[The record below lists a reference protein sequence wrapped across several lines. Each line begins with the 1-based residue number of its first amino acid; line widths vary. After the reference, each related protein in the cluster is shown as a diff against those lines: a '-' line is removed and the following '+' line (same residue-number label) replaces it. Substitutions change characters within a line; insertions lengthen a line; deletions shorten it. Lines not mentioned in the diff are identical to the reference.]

1 MSNNIRYQMRISLNI
16 LNHLGLNLY
25 SNTSAVLSEVI
36 ANAWDADATEV
47 NVEIDVRNKCIS
59 VSDNGIGMDVNDI
72 NDKFLHIGY
81 QKRKEQTVTPLLNR
95 EPMGRKGIG
104 KLSLFAIA
112 NKIEVHTRKENGEK
126 EALLLDAEEIRKQIL
141 SENKGYET
149 KPYLP
154 TKVQFDESCPD
165 RGTKIKIDDLT
176 KLNLDGRTITG
187 LKRRIARRFSIIGQ
201 EHNFIVKINGE
212 SITFEDRDYFNKARF
227 LFNYGPNDY
236 SKYCKKL
243 DIEGDPPEKLSFQRP
258 FAFDQNGKKDEDG
271 LYKIYGWIAIAR
283 HSNDLDSNIDDENLN
298 KITIIVRGKIA
309 QEDVLGEYRLGGMFT
324 KYVYGEI
331 NADFLDEDDKDD
343 IATSSR
349 QKISEDD
356 QRYKALKTFIGNEL
370 REIWPKT
377 DSLKERKGIEEAS
390 DNNPYVKE
398 WYENLE
404 TSFKASAKK
413 IFGAIAESGIDY
425 RYRNDFYA
433 NGILTFEMLKMNEAV
448 SLLDAVD
455 EENVEL
461 FLEYLNQI
469 SSIEKVRYGEIVA
482 ERISV
487 IEKFRNIVD
496 NNAYEKILEKFLFD
510 NLWLLDPAWERA
522 TQYEHME
529 ETLQAVV
536 DGIPSD
542 DTTVRLDIRYRTGSG
557 YVLIELKRASV
568 SLSKSEI
575 EGQLRKYKDALEH
588 KLLNYTDDREEKI
601 ESICLVGKLPRG
613 WSNKDTKNDDIIS
626 LQAYSIR
633 VLTYDQLVKNAL
645 WVYSK
650 FAENVK
656 PVGVL
661 QDLIEKIRSYEDNS
675 D

>member
-1 MSNNIRYQMRISLNI
+1 MSNSSRYQMRISLNV

-47 NVEIDVRNKCIS
+47 NVEIDVSNRCIT
-59 VSDNGIGMDVNDI
+59 VSDNGIGMDVDDI
-72 NDKFLHIGY
+72 NGKFLHIGY
-81 QKRKEQTVTPLLNR
+81 QKRKEQEVTPTLNR
-95 EPMGRKGIG
+95 KPMGRKGIG

-112 NKIEVHTRKENGEK
+112 NKIEIHTRKQSGEK
-126 EALLLDAEEIRKQIL
+126 EALLLDAEEIREQII
-141 SENKGYET
+141 SENRGQEA

-154 TKVQFDESCPD
+154 TKVQFDESCPV
-165 RGTKIKIDDLT
+165 RGTKIKINDLT
-176 KLNLDGRTITG
+176 KLHLDGRTIAG

-212 SITFEDRDYFNKARF
+212 SVTFADRDYFNKARF

-236 SKYCKKL
+236 SKYCNKL
-243 DIEGDPPEKLSFQRP
+243 DIDGDPPEQLKVECS

-283 HSNDLDSNIDDENLN
+283 HSNDLDSDIDDENLN

-349 QKISEDD
+349 QKIAEDD
-356 QRYKALKTFIGNEL
+356 QRYKALKIFIGNEL
-370 REIWPKT
+370 KEIWQKT
-377 DSLKERKGIEEAS
+377 NSLKERKGIEEAS

-398 WYENLE
+398 WYKNLE
-404 TSFKASAKK
+404 KPFKASAKR
-413 IFGAIAESGIDY
+413 IFGAIAESGIDH
-425 RYRNDFYA
+425 RYRNEFYA

-448 SLLDAVD
+448 ELLDTVD
-455 EENVEL
+455 DSNVEL
-461 FLEYLNQI
+461 FVQHLNQI
-469 SSIEKVRYGEIVA
+469 SLIEKVRYGEIIA

-496 NNAYEKILEKFLFD
+496 QDVYERILEEYLFD

-536 DGIPSD
+536 DGIPLD

-568 SLSKSEI
+568 KLSKSDI
-575 EGQLRKYKDALEH
+575 EKQLRKYKDALEH
-588 KLLNYTDDREEKI
+588 QLLKYNDDEEEKI
-601 ESICLVGKLPRG
+601 ESICLVGTLPNG
-613 WSNKDTKNDDIIS
+613 WDNKDIRNEDIRS

-633 VLTYDQLVKNAL
+633 VSTYDQLIKDAL

-650 FAENVK
+650 FNEKAKFVGDLQYIVEKVK
-656 PVGVL
+656 H
-661 QDLIEKIRSYEDNS
+661 YEG
-675 D
+675 

>member
-1 MSNNIRYQMRISLNI
+1 MSNDSRYQMRISLNI

-47 NVEIDVRNKCIS
+47 NVEIDVSNKCIS
-59 VSDNGIGMDVNDI
+59 VSDNGIGMDFNDI

-81 QKRKEQTVTPLLNR
+81 QKRKEQRITPLLNR

-112 NKIEVHTRKENGEK
+112 NKIEVHTRKQNGKK

-141 SENKGYET
+141 SESKGHEA

-154 TKVQFDESCPD
+154 TKVKFDESCPAH
-165 RGTKIKIDDLT
+165 GTKIKIDDLT
-176 KLNLDGRTITG
+176 KLHLDGRTITG

-201 EHNFIVKINGE
+201 EHNFIVKINGA
-212 SITFEDRDYFNKARF
+212 SVTFEDRDYFNKARF
-227 LFNYGPNDY
+227 LFNYGTNDY

-243 DIEGDPPEKLSFQRP
+243 DIEGDTPEKLSFERP
-258 FAFDQNGKKDEDG
+258 CAFDQNGKKDEDG

-283 HSNDLDSNIDDENLN
+283 HSDDLDSNIDDENLN

-309 QEDVLGEYRLGGMFT
+309 QEDILGEYRLGGMFT

-331 NADFLDEDDKDD
+331 NADFLDEDDKED

-349 QKISEDD
+349 QKIAEED
-356 QRYKALKTFIGNEL
+356 QRYKALKTFIEKEL
-370 REIWPKT
+370 KVIWKKT
-377 DSLKERKGIEEAS
+377 NKLKDKKGIEEAS
-390 DNNPYVKE
+390 NYNPHVKE
-398 WYENLE
+398 WYNNLE
-404 TSFKASAKK
+404 KPFKASAKR
-413 IFGAIAESGIDY
+413 IFGAIAESGIDH
-425 RYRNDFYA
+425 RYRNEFYA

-448 SLLDAVD
+448 ELLDTVD
-455 EENVEL
+455 DSNVEL
-461 FLEYLNQI
+461 FVQHLNQI
-469 SSIEKVRYGEIVA
+469 SLIEKVRYGEIIA

-496 NNAYEKILEKFLFD
+496 EDVYERILEEYLFD

-536 DGIPSD
+536 DGIPLD

-568 SLSKSEI
+568 KLSKSDI
-575 EGQLRKYKDALEH
+575 EKQLRKYKDALEH
-588 KLLNYTDDREEKI
+588 QLLKYEDDEEEKI
-601 ESICLVGKLPRG
+601 ESICLLGTLPSG
-613 WSNKDTKNDDIIS
+613 WDNRDIRNEDIRS
-626 LQAYSIR
+626 LEAYSIR
-633 VLTYDQLVKNAL
+633 VLTYDQLIKDAL

-650 FAENVK
+650 FNDKAKFVDDLHGIIDKVK
-656 PVGVL
+656 
-661 QDLIEKIRSYEDNS
+661 RYEG
-675 D
+675 

>member
-1 MSNNIRYQMRISLNI
+1 MSNSSRYQMRISLNV

-47 NVEIDVRNKCIS
+47 NVEIDDINKCIA
-59 VSDNGIGMDVNDI
+59 VSDNGIGMDVDDI

-81 QKRKEQTVTPLLNR
+81 QKRKEQKVTPSLNR

-112 NKIEVHTRKENGEK
+112 NKIEVHTRKQNGEK

-141 SENKGYET
+141 SENEGQGAE
-149 KPYLP
+149 PYLP
-154 TKVQFDESCPD
+154 TKVQFDESCPII
-165 RGTKIKIDDLT
+165 GTKIKIYDLT
-176 KLNLDGRTITG
+176 KLHLDGRTITG
-187 LKRRIARRFSIIGQ
+187 LKKRIARRFSIIDQ

-212 SITFEDRDYFNKARF
+212 SVTFADRDYFDKARF
-227 LFNYGPNDY
+227 LFNYGSNDY
-236 SKYCKKL
+236 SEYCKKL
-243 DIEGDPPEKLSFQRP
+243 DIEGEPPKKLRIQRP
-258 FAFDQNGKKDEDG
+258 FAFDQNGKEDEDG
-271 LYKIYGWIAIAR
+271 LYRIYGWIAIAR
-283 HSNDLDSNIDDENLN
+283 HSDDLDSNIDDENLN
-298 KITIIVRGKIA
+298 KITIVVRGKIA

-349 QKISEDD
+349 QKIAEDD
-356 QRYKALKTFIGNEL
+356 QRYRALKIFIGSEL
-370 REIWPKT
+370 KEIWNRT
-377 DSLKERKGIEEAS
+377 NSLKERKGIEEAS

-398 WYENLE
+398 WYENLAKP
-404 TSFKASAKK
+404 FKAPAKR
-413 IFGAIAESGIDY
+413 IFGAIAESGIDH
-425 RYRNDFYA
+425 RYRNEFYA

-448 SLLDAVD
+448 ELLDTVD
-455 EENVEL
+455 DSNVEL
-461 FLEYLNQI
+461 FLRHLNQI
-469 SSIEKVRYGEIVA
+469 SLIEKVRYGEIIS

-496 NNAYEKILEKFLFD
+496 EDVYERILEEYLFD

-536 DGIPSD
+536 DGIPLD

-557 YVLIELKRASV
+557 YVVIELKRASV
-568 SLSKSEI
+568 KLSKSDI
-575 EGQLRKYKDALEH
+575 EKQLRKYKDALEH
-588 KLLNYTDDREEKI
+588 QLLKYVDDEEEKI
-601 ESICLVGKLPRG
+601 ESICLLGTLPSG
-613 WSNKDTKNDDIIS
+613 WDNRDIRNEDIRS

-633 VLTYDQLVKNAL
+633 VLTYDQLIKDAL

-650 FAENVK
+650 FNDKAKFVD
-656 PVGVL
+656 
-661 QDLIEKIRSYEDNS
+661 DLHDTIEKVRRYEG
-675 D
+675 